1 MPIQIQH
8 AESESDFSTRVAHGR
23 AILRQTV
30 EMALTSMSGMGHHG
44 FEFPPNTVSGD
55 IDTDFVTDGSS
66 WLITLNQ
73 VGNHAVPYWGI
84 PANTM
89 NSQFKFRINFH
100 SNAAGT
106 NIGHWMEDI
115 VMFYDQKARAEE
127 FAISANSGSS
137 GHAQAGEWAETTIS
151 LSNAGNLSDSV
162 ELSVSNLPA
171 GWSHRFQHMTGSQ
184 IPDGSRLDLSKG
196 ETKTIKLLVQPSEGS
211 AMGSTSVN
219 VHAHST
225 ESTVSAM
232 TTASFIV
239 DPGYQP
245 AWVEQD
251 PSFSCAPEMHVISK
265 SRLETW

>member
-1 MPIQIQH
+1 
-8 AESESDFSTRVAHGR
+8 
-23 AILRQTV
+23 
-30 EMALTSMSGMGHHG
+30 
-44 FEFPPNTVSGD
+44 
-55 IDTDFVTDGSS
+55 
-66 WLITLNQ
+66 
-73 VGNHAVPYWGI
+73 
-84 PANTM
+84 
-89 NSQFKFRINFH
+89 
-100 SNAAGT
+100 
-106 NIGHWMEDI
+106 
-115 VMFYDQKARAEE
+115 
-127 FAISANSGSS
+127 
-137 GHAQAGEWAETTIS
+137 
-151 LSNAGNLSDSV
+151 
-162 ELSVSNLPA
+162 
-171 GWSHRFQHMTGSQ
+171 MTGSQ

-265 SRLETW
+265 SRLETMVMARIRSLFRHHLYCLKMDGHSD